1 MVIILIY
8 YLLLVYQL
16 ATLTNLIEELDNA
29 SKSID
34 IVSNTISDTELIIFT
49 VRRRDWGI
57 WLSDSLSLCL
67 VLPLLSCPYLAV
79 PVLVSF
85 LLVN

>member
-1 MVIILIY
+1 MVSILIY

-29 SKSID
+29 RKSIG
-34 IVSNTISDTELIIFT
+34 IVSNTISDTELIICT

-57 WLSDSLSLCL
+57 WW
-67 VLPLLSCPYLAV
+67 
-79 PVLVSF
+79 
-85 LLVN
+85 

>member
-1 MVIILIY
+1 MVSILIY
-8 YLLLVYQL
+8 NLLLVYQL

-34 IVSNTISDTELIIFT
+34 IVNNTISDTELTIFT

-57 WLSDSLSLCL
+57 WW
-67 VLPLLSCPYLAV
+67 
-79 PVLVSF
+79 
-85 LLVN
+85 

>member
-1 MVIILIY
+1 MVSILIY

-49 VRRRDWGI
+49 VRRRDWG
-57 WLSDSLSLCL
+57 SGGE
-67 VLPLLSCPYLAV
+67 
-79 PVLVSF
+79 
-85 LLVN
+85 

>member
-1 MVIILIY
+1 MVGILMY

-16 ATLTNLIEELDNA
+16 ATLTNLIEELGNA

-34 IVSNTISDTELIIFT
+34 IVNNTISDTELIIFT

-57 WLSDSLSLCL
+57 WWWVTEELK
-67 VLPLLSCPYLAV
+67 
-79 PVLVSF
+79 
-85 LLVN
+85 

>member
-1 MVIILIY
+1 MVSILIY

-34 IVSNTISDTELIIFT
+34 IVSNCHGSHGDPGT
-49 VRRRDWGI
+49 RRRG
-57 WLSDSLSLCL
+57 L
-67 VLPLLSCPYLAV
+67 
-79 PVLVSF
+79 
-85 LLVN
+85 

>member
-1 MVIILIY
+1 MVSILIY

-34 IVSNTISDTELIIFT
+34 IVSNTISDTELAIFT
-49 VRRRDWGI
+49 VRIRDWGI
-57 WLSDSLSLCL
+57 WW
-67 VLPLLSCPYLAV
+67 
-79 PVLVSF
+79 
-85 LLVN
+85 

>member
-1 MVIILIY
+1 MVSIFIY

-16 ATLTNLIEELDNA
+16 ATLSNLIEEFDNA

-34 IVSNTISDTELIIFT
+34 IVSNTISNTELTMFT

-57 WLSDSLSLCL
+57 
-67 VLPLLSCPYLAV
+67 
-79 PVLVSF
+79 
-85 LLVN
+85 

>member
-1 MVIILIY
+1 MVSILIY

-34 IVSNTISDTELIIFT
+34 IVSNTISDTELSIFT

-57 WLSDSLSLCL
+57 WW
-67 VLPLLSCPYLAV
+67 
-79 PVLVSF
+79 
-85 LLVN
+85 

>member
-1 MVIILIY
+1 MVSILIY
-8 YLLLVYQL
+8 DLLLVYQL

-34 IVSNTISDTELIIFT
+34 IVNNTISDTELTIFT

-57 WLSDSLSLCL
+57 WW
-67 VLPLLSCPYLAV
+67 
-79 PVLVSF
+79 
-85 LLVN
+85 

>member
-1 MVIILIY
+1 MVSILIY

-34 IVSNTISDTELIIFT
+34 IVSNTISDTEITMFT

-57 WLSDSLSLCL
+57 WW
-67 VLPLLSCPYLAV
+67 
-79 PVLVSF
+79 
-85 LLVN
+85 

>member
-1 MVIILIY
+1 MLLYKYMVSILIY

-34 IVSNTISDTELIIFT
+34 IVSNTISDTELTMFT
-49 VRRRDWGI
+49 VRRRDCGI
-57 WLSDSLSLCL
+57 WW
-67 VLPLLSCPYLAV
+67 
-79 PVLVSF
+79 
-85 LLVN
+85 

>member
-1 MVIILIY
+1 MVSIFIY

-34 IVSNTISDTELIIFT
+34 ILSNTISDTELIIRNIEIYDYHF
-49 VRRRDWGI
+49 
-57 WLSDSLSLCL
+57 
-67 VLPLLSCPYLAV
+67 
-79 PVLVSF
+79 
-85 LLVN
+85 N

>member
-1 MVIILIY
+1 MVSILIY

-16 ATLTNLIEELDNA
+16 ATLTNLIEEFDNA

-34 IVSNTISDTELIIFT
+34 IVSNTISDTELTIFT

-57 WLSDSLSLCL
+57 WW
-67 VLPLLSCPYLAV
+67 
-79 PVLVSF
+79 
-85 LLVN
+85 

>member
-1 MVIILIY
+1 MVSILIY

-34 IVSNTISDTELIIFT
+34 IVSNTISDTELTIFT

-57 WLSDSLSLCL
+57 WW
-67 VLPLLSCPYLAV
+67 
-79 PVLVSF
+79 
-85 LLVN
+85 

>member
-1 MVIILIY
+1 MVSIFIY

-16 ATLTNLIEELDNA
+16 ATLSNLIEELDNA

-34 IVSNTISDTELIIFT
+34 IVSNTISNTELTMFT

-57 WLSDSLSLCL
+57 WW
-67 VLPLLSCPYLAV
+67 
-79 PVLVSF
+79 
-85 LLVN
+85 

>member
-1 MVIILIY
+1 MVSILIY

-34 IVSNTISDTELIIFT
+34 IVSNTISDTELIIFH
-49 VRRRDWGI
+49 
-57 WLSDSLSLCL
+57 C
-67 VLPLLSCPYLAV
+67 
-79 PVLVSF
+79 
-85 LLVN
+85 

>member
-1 MVIILIY
+1 MVSILIY

-29 SKSID
+29 SKCID

-49 VRRRDWGI
+49 VRRRD
-57 WLSDSLSLCL
+57 
-67 VLPLLSCPYLAV
+67 
-79 PVLVSF
+79 
-85 LLVN
+85 

>member
-1 MVIILIY
+1 MVSILMY

-34 IVSNTISDTELIIFT
+34 IVSNTISDTELIIFP
-49 VRRRDWGI
+49 VRRRDWGN
-57 WLSDSLSLCL
+57 WW
-67 VLPLLSCPYLAV
+67 
-79 PVLVSF
+79 
-85 LLVN
+85 

>member
-1 MVIILIY
+1 MVSILIY

-16 ATLTNLIEELDNA
+16 AMLTNLIEELDNA

-34 IVSNTISDTELIIFT
+34 IVSNTISDSELTIFT

-57 WLSDSLSLCL
+57 W
-67 VLPLLSCPYLAV
+67 
-79 PVLVSF
+79 
-85 LLVN
+85 

>member
-1 MVIILIY
+1 MVSILIY
-8 YLLLVYQL
+8 YLSLVYQL

-34 IVSNTISDTELIIFT
+34 IVSNTISDTELTIFT

-57 WLSDSLSLCL
+57 WW
-67 VLPLLSCPYLAV
+67 
-79 PVLVSF
+79 
-85 LLVN
+85 

>member
-1 MVIILIY
+1 MVSIFIY

-34 IVSNTISDTELIIFT
+34 IVNNTISDTERIMFT
-49 VRRRDWGI
+49 VRRRD
-57 WLSDSLSLCL
+57 
-67 VLPLLSCPYLAV
+67 
-79 PVLVSF
+79 
-85 LLVN
+85 

>member
-1 MVIILIY
+1 MVSIFVY

-49 VRRRDWGI
+49 VRRRDWAI
-57 WLSDSLSLCL
+57 WW
-67 VLPLLSCPYLAV
+67 
-79 PVLVSF
+79 
-85 LLVN
+85 

>member
-1 MVIILIY
+1 MVSIFIY

-16 ATLTNLIEELDNA
+16 ATLSNLIEEFDNA

-34 IVSNTISDTELIIFT
+34 IVSNTISNTELTMFT

-57 WLSDSLSLCL
+57 WW
-67 VLPLLSCPYLAV
+67 
-79 PVLVSF
+79 
-85 LLVN
+85 

>member
-1 MVIILIY
+1 MVSILIY
-8 YLLLVYQL
+8 YLLLFYQL

-49 VRRRDWGI
+49 VRRRDWESGGE
-57 WLSDSLSLCL
+57 
-67 VLPLLSCPYLAV
+67 
-79 PVLVSF
+79 
-85 LLVN
+85 

>member
-1 MVIILIY
+1 MVSILMY

-34 IVSNTISDTELIIFT
+34 IVSNTVSDTELTIFT

-57 WLSDSLSLCL
+57 WW
-67 VLPLLSCPYLAV
+67 
-79 PVLVSF
+79 
-85 LLVN
+85 